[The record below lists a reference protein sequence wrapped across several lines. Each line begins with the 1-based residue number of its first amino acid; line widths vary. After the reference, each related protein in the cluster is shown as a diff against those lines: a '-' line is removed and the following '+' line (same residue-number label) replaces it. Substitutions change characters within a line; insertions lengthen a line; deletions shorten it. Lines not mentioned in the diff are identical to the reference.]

1 MSDTHIKELEAK
13 ITELSDLLAKLHSG
27 GTTSKEEFWR
37 IIHGGGWT
45 TPAEFAFTAIVI
57 DAMKSQALSIQ
68 SLQRDLLAAARKV
81 NSKVAA

>member
-1 MSDTHIKELEAK
+1 MADPHIKELEVK

-45 TPAEFAFTAIVI
+45 TPAEFAFTSIVI
-57 DAMKSQALSIQ
+57 DAMKSHMLSIQ
-68 SLQRDLLAAARKV
+68 SLQRDLITAAKKV
-81 NSKVAA
+81 GAKVPA